1 MKTPDSVSVSVLID
15 TYNHEKFIETAIR
28 SVLAQEDLGQMT
40 IEIIV
45 VDDGSTDGT
54 KEVIQSF
61 GDRVKY
67 FHKPNGGQASAFNFG
82 IPLCRG
88 EIICFLDGDDWWHPK
103 KVRMVL
109 DAFSRNEALVAVG
122 HSIIE
127 VDEASGNQFRI
138 GPENEV
144 LVNFRSREA
153 VEVFHNTACCLG
165 TSRLV
170 VRRSTALDL
179 LTIPEKLVFEADE
192 YMFTL
197 LPTIGQVAI
206 LPEALTFYRIH
217 GNNLFQASRAL
228 PLRYGA
234 DEKLRK
240 RASIFQ
246 CLNHELPIELRKRG
260 LDGQLLNVLLQPVEV
275 EASRLKLMT
284 SGGSVVENF
293 RSERHAA
300 GLFRRESLSSK
311 AVLLIS
317 LALTLVLPP
326 KWYFAVR
333 QYYANILRRIR
344 QHWVAR
350 AGINKDEA

>member
-1 MKTPDSVSVSVLID
+1 MKTPDSVSVLID
-15 TYNHEKFIETAIR
+15 TYNHQKFIETAIR
-28 SVLAQEDLGQMT
+28 SVLAQEDVGQMT

-54 KEVIQSF
+54 KEVIRGF

-153 VEVFHNTACCLG
+153 VEFFHNTACCLG
-165 TSRLV
+165 TSRLA
-170 VRRSTALDL
+170 VRRSTALAL
-179 LTIPEKLVFEADE
+179 LNIPERLVFEADE
-192 YMFTL
+192 YLFTL
-197 LPTIGQVAI
+197 LPTIGQVI
-206 LPEALTFYRIH
+206 VLPEALTFYRIH
-217 GNNLFQASRAL
+217 GNNLFQGSRAL
-228 PLRYGA
+228 PLPYNV
-234 DEKLRK
+234 DEKTRK
-240 RASIFQ
+240 RASIYQ
-246 CLNHELPIELRKRG
+246 CLSQELPVELRKRG
-260 LDGQLLNVLLQPVEV
+260 CEGQLLNVLLRPVEV

-284 SGGSVVENF
+284 CGGSVVENF
-293 RSERHAA
+293 RSERRAA
-300 GLFRRESLSSK
+300 ALFVRSSFSTR

-317 LALTLVLPP
+317 LGLTLILPP
-326 KWYFAVR
+326 KLYFRVR
-333 QYYANILRRIR
+333 QHYANLLRSFRR
-344 QHWVAR
+344 DLADVHQVD
-350 AGINKDEA
+350 KP